1 MPYRE
6 IASHIC
12 RASTP
17 GKSLV
22 LADGMNIDA
31 LVFQYYL
38 GPDWNVFLVNTPESL
53 TRAEQLAGDPR
64 VERIWYLRNTHDVT
78 PGRVNDRLERELTS
92 EWIQGTR
99 QSYLPF
105 SPLQRE
111 LAYRLGMPGPPS
123 FFAALLD
130 LHR

>member
-1 MPYRE
+1 
-6 IASHIC
+6 
-12 RASTP
+12 
-17 GKSLV
+17 V
-22 LADGMNIDA
+22 VADATNLDA
-31 LVFQYYL
+31 MVFQYYL
-38 GPDWNVFLVNTPESL
+38 GPDWNVVLVNTPESL
-53 TRAEQLAGDPR
+53 ARAVQFAADPR
-64 VERIWYLRNTHDVT
+64 LERIWYLRNTHDVT

-92 EWIQGTR
+92 TWIHGTR

-123 FFAALLD
+123 FFAVLLD

>member
-1 MPYRE
+1 
-6 IASHIC
+6 
-12 RASTP
+12 
-17 GKSLV
+17 V
-22 LADGMNIDA
+22 
-31 LVFQYYL
+31 
-38 GPDWNVFLVNTPESL
+38 
-53 TRAEQLAGDPR
+53 DPR

-92 EWIQGTR
+92 TWIRGTR

-111 LAYRLGMPGPPS
+111 LAYRLGMPSPPS